1 MVRLGVP
8 GQNNNFLAYVDQRL
22 AIIPAVQAPRRP
34 TVNDKKGYPLF
45 CEWRT
50 TKESQA
56 PVEEGEFW
64 KLVRFESNGDATWIQ
79 FVVAGT
85 NAVITVETDDG
96 VVFVE
101 PDGAGNLQI
110 LGGTGIAVT
119 GNGGPGNTVTVTN
132 TGGTGGLE
140 TLTADDTNQ
149 ATAAAQNIDI
159 LGGPGITTTASG
171 DTLTINSV
179 VYSDISGAIGALSDN
194 GYFCTAATTLTLPA
208 SPLQGEIVEVV
219 CDSAGPIVVTANA
232 GQFIRNN
239 QVITAAAGTA
249 TNSAIGD
256 VLIMR
261 YRDATTTWH
270 VTSSIGLWGLV

>member
-8 GQNNNFLAYVDQRL
+8 GQNNNGLAYVDQRL
-22 AIIPAVQAPRRP
+22 AVVPVIESPKRP
-34 TVNDKKGYPLF
+34 TVTDKKYPLF

-50 TKESQA
+50 TKKAQS

-85 NAVITVETDDG
+85 NAIITIETDDG

-101 PDGAGNLQI
+101 PDGAGNIQI
-110 LGGTGIAVT
+110 LGGTNMSVT
-119 GNGGPGNTVTVTN
+119 GNGPGNTVTVNN
-132 TGGTGGLE
+132 TAPSGGLQ

-149 ATAAAQNIDI
+149 ATVAAQNIDV

-179 VYSDISGAIGALSDN
+179 VYSDISGVVLGVSDN

-208 SPLQGEIVEVV
+208 SPLQGEIVEVL
-219 CDSAGPIVVTANA
+219 CGDAGPIIVTANA

-239 QVITAAAGTA
+239 QVITGAAGTA

-256 VLIMR
+256 SLIMR
-261 YRDATTTWH
+261 YIASTSTWF
-270 VTSSIGLWGLV
+270 VTSRSGLWGLV